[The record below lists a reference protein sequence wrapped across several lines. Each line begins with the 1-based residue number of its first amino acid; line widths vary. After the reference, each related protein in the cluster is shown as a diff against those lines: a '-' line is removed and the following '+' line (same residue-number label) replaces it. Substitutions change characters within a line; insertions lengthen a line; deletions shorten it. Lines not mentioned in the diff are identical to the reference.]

1 MGMASPIGTTKIRP
15 ESRATFEKQG
25 VSLTMMNVQMG
36 NMDGRVQLEALH
48 WIAEQEREST
58 RRENRRFWWMFSV
71 AVVAALGA
79 VIAAWPVVWGLFI
92 G

>member
-1 MGMASPIGTTKIRP
+1 MGVASAIGTTKIQP

-25 VSLTMMNVQMG
+25 VSLTKMNVQMG

-58 RRENRRFWWMFSV
+58 RRDNLRYWSMLFV

-79 VIAAWPVVWGLFI
+79 VIAAWPVVREWFI

>member
-1 MGMASPIGTTKIRP
+1 MCCPVVTDFQGGDALGFKERCSRRRVITPHVLAAGDIDQ

-25 VSLTMMNVQMG
+25 VSLTKMNVQMG

-58 RRENRRFWWMFSV
+58 RRDNLR
-71 AVVAALGA
+71 
-79 VIAAWPVVWGLFI
+79 
-92 G
+92 